1 MRKQTRRSPPV
12 PPVRFEV
19 WGCRGSRNLVP
30 PQSRIGNRTSCYSL
44 RVGEDVIVFDAGRG
58 LAALSHALR
67 TEAVYRGVR
76 QVLALVSHAHS
87 DHWEGLRDADWFWH
101 AGSGVAV
108 RVVANAEALGAIRA
122 GYRHP
127 SYVALELLAATTRT
141 PLAFETLATGGG
153 KDGPGWVLRTAAL
166 NHYSGNGSKRRRL
179 DTMGFQVSVE
189 GGPTVAY
196 LSDHEPTPRTARTE
210 QRLTDGAHLVLFD
223 AHFGERHQQMH
234 GHGSQEHAASVAR
247 RRPELLVL
255 AGHHGPA
262 LTDGQILAA
271 RRRHAGG
278 LRNYA
283 LAIEG
288 VGYEWDPRAARFRR
302 RPLGA

>member
-1 MRKQTRRSPPV
+1 MRQRTRRGPPA
-12 PPVRFEV
+12 PAVRFDV

-30 PQSRIGNRTSCYSL
+30 EQSRIGNRTSCYSL
-44 RVGEDVIVFDAGRG
+44 RVGADVVVFDAGRG

-67 TEAVYRGVR
+67 SDAAYRGVR
-76 QVLALVSHAHS
+76 HVHVLISHAHS

-108 RVVANAEALGAIRA
+108 RVVANEEALGAIRA

-127 SYVALELLAATTRT
+127 SYVALELLASTTRT
-141 PLAFETLATGGG
+141 ELAFETLATGGG
-153 KDGPGWVLRTAAL
+153 KTGPGWTLRTAAL
-166 NHYSGNGSKRRRL
+166 NHYSGNGSARRRL
-179 DTMGFQVSVE
+179 DTMGFQVAVD

-196 LSDHEPTPRTARTE
+196 LSDHEPTPRTRRTE
-210 QRLTDGAHLVLFD
+210 ALLTGEAQLALFD
-223 AHFGERHQQMH
+223 SHFGDRRQQMH

-247 RRPELLVL
+247 RQPGLLVL

-262 LTDGQILAA
+262 LTDRQILAA
-271 RRRHAGG
+271 RRRHAHG

-288 VGYEWDPRAARFRR
+288 VGYEWDLRWARFRR
-302 RPLGA
+302 RRLGG